1 MERIPRRQPTLLLL
15 QAALFLGCLLPLAFS
30 RVEQI
35 INLGICQGGIGPLR
49 WLWLSGLCGTTRTNR
64 FSVLALRRA
73 KSPFLRLLTLCLG
86 RSACGGPVLAALR
99 AASLFLLLLT
109 KCTKYINIL
118 VIIIKGNRCL
128 FVFLTGRGPLLL
140 LLLLLLAI
148 RLSLGPL
155 HSLLRSLAGILHQP
169 RIERLPRGGSREQ
182 FINTKRLGCFTV
194 LGKMT
199 SNEQNEDLAAVV
211 SSAASGIILSRY
223 VEMSLHQCQLGCGTA
238 TQRMGKSIQLLLTR
252 SGISFQRYRP
262 TFDLVDKITN

>member
-1 MERIPRRQPTLLLL
+1 MQHISQLPLLQLPFDLILPPPLPLLLL
-15 QAALFLGCLLPLAFS
+15 GGDWRQSSLHSPRHSSNLY
-30 RVEQI
+30 
-35 INLGICQGGIGPLR
+35 LGICDAILIGQWNLFEERCHLGLLGGL
-49 WLWLSGLCGTTRTNR
+49 LL
-64 FSVLALRRA
+64 FAFLA
-73 KSPFLRLLTLCLG
+73 T
-86 RSACGGPVLAALR
+86 
-99 AASLFLLLLT
+99 FLLGELFRLGLL
-109 KCTKYINIL
+109 
-118 VIIIKGNRCL
+118 
-128 FVFLTGRGPLLL
+128 FFL

-252 SGISFQRYRP
+252 FGISFQRYRP